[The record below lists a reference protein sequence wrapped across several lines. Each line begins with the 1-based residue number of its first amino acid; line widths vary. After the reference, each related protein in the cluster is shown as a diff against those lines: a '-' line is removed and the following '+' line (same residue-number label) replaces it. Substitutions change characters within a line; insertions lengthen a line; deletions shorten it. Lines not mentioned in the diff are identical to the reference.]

1 MYQPIFL
8 IDFQQMLNR
17 DIVACSSLVNELHLR
32 IHPDPQNHLPYRLV
46 YCYCFLHTSQRMND
60 LYEGLFLRVLYLA
73 KRYLEVLAISKQ
85 VERTLP
91 NTLNFNL

>member
-60 LYEGLFLRVLYLA
+60 LYEELFLRVLYHA
-73 KRYLEVLAISKQ
+73 KRYQEVLAISK
-85 VERTLP
+85 
-91 NTLNFNL
+91 